1 VIGYVLAI
9 KGGRSDGSH
18 PGRESQRGRGF
29 GKSVRTI
36 WKETLKPQRST
47 SAVNFGR
54 RLALAFRCM
63 FKLVDDRNHDEVG
76 DS

>member
-1 VIGYVLAI
+1 MW
-9 KGGRSDGSH
+9 KERSDHMEGDL
-18 PGRESQRGRGF
+18 E
-29 GKSVRTI
+29 
-36 WKETLKPQRST
+36 RST
-47 SAVNFGR
+47 FAVNFGR